1 MIIDI
6 EGSDP
11 GFSVRGA
18 DPDLRMPTQP
28 GSDPLKEEPG
38 SDPLN
43 PLTMTTPASLAERA
57 NFLAQLRAAM
67 RRHHIDAFVVPSAD
81 PHLSEYLPG
90 RWKGREWLSGF
101 TGSVGTFIATQDFA
115 GVWTDGRYW
124 TQAETELSGSA
135 VKLMK
140 IPSGASL
147 LHIDWLAANMACGQ
161 TVAVDARVLSLSTAR
176 LLAEA
181 LVVREIKLRTD
192 IDLLDEVWTDRPSLP
207 AEAVFEHAPPYATR
221 DRAAKLAATRAAML
235 AHGATHHFISTLD
248 DIAWQF
254 NLRGADV
261 SYNPVFLAHAL
272 IGPQGAT
279 LFVADGKVSPELRL
293 RLMADGVEVAPYAE
307 AEAALAALA
316 PGTVLLVDP
325 RRITAGMREA
335 VAGGIKV
342 LEAVNPSTFAKSK
355 KDDAEAAHVRATME
369 QDGAALCEFFEW
381 LEGQLG
387 APSRA
392 PLTETAVDTHL
403 LAARARRP
411 GFVSPSFGT
420 IAGFNANGAIMHYR
434 ASAESHATIEGD
446 GLLLIDSGGQ
456 YLGGTTDVTR
466 VVPVGAVSAAQRRD
480 FTLVLKG
487 LIALSSARFPRGTRS
502 PMLDALARAPI
513 WAAGIEYGHGTGHG
527 VGFFLNVHEGPQS
540 ISATTMPEPHTAME
554 PGMITSIEPGIYRP
568 GRWGI
573 RIENLVLAR
582 VAEST
587 EFGEFLHFETLTLCP
602 IDSRCIDLALMRS
615 DEIAWLNDYH
625 AQVRAR
631 LAPHLAGAALAW
643 LEQRTEAI

>member
-1 MIIDI
+1 
-6 EGSDP
+6 
-11 GFSVRGA
+11 
-18 DPDLRMPTQP
+18 MPTP
-28 GSDPLKEEPG
+28 DTLS
-38 SDPLN
+38 
-43 PLTMTTPASLAERA
+43 ARA
-57 NFLAQLRAAM
+57 NSLEQLRAAM
-67 RRHHIDAFVVPSAD
+67 RRHHIDAVIVPSSD

-101 TGSVGTFIATQDFA
+101 TGSVGTFIATLDFA
-115 GVWTDGRYW
+115 GVWTDARYW
-124 TQAETELSGSA
+124 AQAEAELAGSG
-135 VKLMK
+135 VQLMK

-147 LHIDWLAANMACGQ
+147 MHIDWLAANMACGQ
-161 TVAVDARVLSLSTAR
+161 SVAVDARVLGLSTAR
-176 LLAEA
+176 LLADA
-181 LVVREIKLRTD
+181 LGARDIKLRTD

-207 AEAVFEHAPPYATR
+207 VDAVYEHAAPYATVGR
-221 DRAAKLAATRAAML
+221 GAKLAATRSAMHAA
-235 AHGATHHFISTLD
+235 GATHHVMSTLD

-279 LFVADGKVSPELRL
+279 LFIADGKVGPELRL

-307 AEAALAALA
+307 AEAALADLA

-335 VAGGIKV
+335 VAGAVKV
-342 LEAVNPSTFAKSK
+342 IEAVNPTTFAKSK
-355 KDDAEAAHVRATME
+355 KDQAEAAHVRATME
-369 QDGAALCEFFEW
+369 QDGAALCEFFAW
-381 LEGQLG
+381 LEGQLSTS
-387 APSRA
+387 SRA
-392 PLTETAVDTHL
+392 PLTETALDVHL
-403 LAARARRP
+403 TAARARRP
-411 GFVSPSFGT
+411 GFVCPSFGT

-434 ASAESHATIEGD
+434 AAPDTHATIEGD

-466 VVPVGAVSAAQRRD
+466 VVPVGAVNGAQRRD

-487 LIALSSARFPRGTRS
+487 LIALSSAQFPRGTRS

-513 WAAGIEYGHGTGHG
+513 WAAGVEYGHGTGHG

-540 ISATTMPEPHTAME
+540 ISPTTMPEPHTAME

-582 VAEST
+582 AADST
-587 EFGEFLHFETLTLCP
+587 EFGQFLRFETLTLCP
-602 IDSRCIDLALMRS
+602 IDTRCIDTALLRS
-615 DEIAWLNDYH
+615 DELAWLNEYH

-631 LAPHLAGAALAW
+631 LAPYVSGAALAW
-643 LEQRTEAI
+643 LELRTEVI